1 MPTRLRH
8 VVLIYDARSAYD
20 VKVMTGVASYVQET
34 TEWNVYIEESAL
46 RDQRLPYLRSWRGD
60 GIIADFDDPQI
71 AAAVVRSNLPAVG
84 FGSGYGWFE
93 RNSTIPYFLTNNEA
107 IAELAASHFL
117 HRGLRNFAY
126 CGYPRSTTNGWSE
139 ERERAFVS
147 HVTSRGF
154 ACTVY
159 HGHHQ
164 TGRQWASLQ
173 RSLGEWLVQI
183 PKPFG
188 LMAANDARGRQVLEA
203 CRGCGLRVPEDTSVI
218 GVDNDELL
226 CKLSNPLLSSVEQ
239 GAKRL
244 GYKAARIL
252 DRVMHGRKCETRYVI
267 DPVEVV
273 TRKSSETLAIAD
285 AIVVEAMAFISNH
298 CSEGIKVDDVV
309 DAIGISR
316 SGLENRFRNILG
328 YSAHTAI
335 RRLQLHRTK
344 QLILDSNLP
353 LKRIA
358 SEAGFRSVQHMTTLF
373 GRAFGQSPAKYRQ
386 SVATH
391 LD

>member
-1 MPTRLRH
+1 MLTRLRH

-46 RDQRLPYLRSWRGD
+46 RDQRLPDLRSWRGD
-60 GIIADFDDPQI
+60 GIIADFDDPKI
-71 AAAVVRSNLPAVG
+71 AAAVLRSNLPAVG

-107 IAELAASHFL
+107 IAALAARHFL
-117 HRGLRNFAY
+117 DRGLRNFAF
-126 CGYPRSTTNGWSE
+126 CGYPRSTTNGWSD

-147 HVTSRGF
+147 HVTARGF

-159 HGHHQ
+159 HGHQQ
-164 TGRQWASLQ
+164 TGNQWASVQ
-173 RSLGEWLVQI
+173 RSLGEWLLQI

-188 LMAANDARGRQVLEA
+188 LMAANDARGREVLEA
-203 CRGCGLRVPEDTSVI
+203 CRGCGLRVPEDASVI

-244 GYKAARIL
+244 GYEAARTL
-252 DRVMHGRKCETRYVI
+252 DRIMHGKKSAARFVI

-273 TRKSSETLAIAD
+273 TRKSSETLAITD
-285 AIVVEAMAFISNH
+285 AIVAQAMVFISEH
-298 CSEGIKVDDVV
+298 CSDGIKVDDVV
-309 DAIGISR
+309 DAVGISR
-316 SGLENRFRNILG
+316 SGLENRFRNTLG
-328 YSAHTAI
+328 YSAHAAI
-335 RRLQLHRTK
+335 RQLQLQRTK

-358 SEAGFRSVQHMTTLF
+358 SEAGFRSVQQMTTLF
-373 GRAFGQSPAKYRQ
+373 GKAFGKSPAKYRQ
-386 SVATH
+386 SIAPHVN
-391 LD
+391 